1 MKSTNAVALILLT
14 ATILS
19 IGCRQSLETAVSQKP
34 VIASLHPSGIASSN
48 RVSQQ
53 VNSTSEETNPFE
65 LMASEFFGE
74 LKLGLTAAQVV
85 EILGSPETKGETM
98 LWEADG
104 LYHQDWYYPQQGI
117 TLYMASET
125 PGERQTVFA
134 IMLTSPSTLKTQRG
148 IGIGDSYTEVMQA
161 YKDEEDP
168 EMSIPDESFIAGSIY
183 GGLIFSFEDGIVKQ
197 IFLGSA
203 AE

>member
-1 MKSTNAVALILLT
+1 
-14 ATILS
+14 
-19 IGCRQSLETAVSQKP
+19 
-34 VIASLHPSGIASSN
+34 
-48 RVSQQ
+48 
-53 VNSTSEETNPFE
+53 
-65 LMASEFFGE
+65 MASEFFGE

-85 EILGSPETKGETM
+85 EILGSPETKGETK
-98 LWEADG
+98 LWGADG
-104 LYHQDWYYPQQGI
+104 LYHQDWYYLQQGI